1 MRGVILAGGFG
12 TRLRPFT
19 LRLNKGMS
27 PIYTPK
33 GAIPQLLFPLR
44 TLTDAGIEDIL
55 IVTSREHCGH
65 IVELLGDGTEYN
77 CNLTYRIQE
86 MERPITGIAQALGL
100 AKDFVGVDNFAVI
113 LGDNFYE
120 NNFKAEFRTFETGNA
135 KASVFLKEVHD
146 PERFGVATIES
157 MDSTGVVRVAG
168 VNKIVEKPT
177 EPESNYAVTG
187 LYLYTPHVFEIVPTL
202 KPSKRNELEITDI
215 NNYYV
220 DDGSMQAMVLDGFW
234 CDMGLP
240 SSAKK
245 VCDFIWMR
253 DERNNNKEQ

>member
-19 LRLNKGMS
+19 LRLNKGMA

-65 IVELLGDGTEYN
+65 IVELLGDGEDYN
-77 CNLTYRIQE
+77 CNLTYKIQE
-86 MERPITGIAQALGL
+86 MDRPVVGIAQALGL
-100 AKDFVGVDNFAVI
+100 AKNFVGDQNFAVI

-120 NNFKAEFRTFETGNA
+120 DNFSKSFKEFDNGTDRRA
-135 KASVFLKEVHD
+135 AVFLKEVHD
-146 PERFGVATIES
+146 PERFGVASLNNNEVT
-157 MDSTGVVRVAG
+157 
-168 VNKIVEKPT
+168 KIVEKPKV
-177 EPESNYAVTG
+177 PESNYAVTG
-187 LYLYTPHVFEIVPTL
+187 LYLYTPHVFDLVPQL
-202 KPSKRNELEITDI
+202 KPSNRGELEITDI

-220 DDGSMQAMVLDGFW
+220 HDESMTAVKLIGFW
-234 CDMGLP
+234 HDMGLP
-240 SSAKK
+240 ESSKR
-245 VCDFIWMR
+245 VTDFLWER
-253 DERNNNKEQ
+253 DG